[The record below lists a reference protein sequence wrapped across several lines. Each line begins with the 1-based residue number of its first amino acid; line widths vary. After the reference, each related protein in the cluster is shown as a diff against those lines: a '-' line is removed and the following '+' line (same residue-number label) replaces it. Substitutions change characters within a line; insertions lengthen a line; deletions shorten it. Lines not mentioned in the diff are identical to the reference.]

1 MEKGNKMFKRFIDG
15 VIFGAGFAISFVFIW
30 YLASFL
36 IYPMFG
42 ESYYAQYT
50 NVDATDTSQNNDLT
64 VLSPNKPEAP
74 FHELS
79 LEQKIQTASFI
90 ALAEY
95 EESTNGK
102 QTPIIKEF
110 LKEDSNSE
118 IYYKVGDEYKT
129 YSNYSQSGNN
139 TNSKLI
145 IFFVG
150 SPATMRYST
159 TYSGDRIHSLG
170 GIPEKLLRDKCKKS
184 VLHDG

>member
-1 MEKGNKMFKRFIDG
+1 MLKRFIDG
-15 VIFGAGFAISFVFIW
+15 VVFGGGFAISFVFVW

-42 ESYYAQYT
+42 ESYSEQYSNIENPET
-50 NVDATDTSQNNDLT
+50 RSNSD
-64 VLSPNKPEAP
+64 LSPLKSKKPETP
-74 FHELS
+74 FHELT
-79 LEQKIQTASFI
+79 LEQKIETASFI

-95 EESTNGK
+95 EESSNGK
-102 QTPIIKEF
+102 QSPIIKEF
-110 LKEDSNSE
+110 LKQDPNST

-129 YSNYSQSGNN
+129 YSNYSEHNKDTN
-139 TNSKLI
+139 TKLI

-150 SPATMRYST
+150 SPAAMRYST

-184 VLHDG
+184 A

>member
-1 MEKGNKMFKRFIDG
+1 MLKRFIDG
-15 VIFGAGFAISFVFIW
+15 IIFGGGFAISFVFIW

-36 IYPMFG
+36 IYPMFA
-42 ESYYAQYT
+42 ESYSVQYS
-50 NVDATDTSQNNDLT
+50 NVETPGISENKNLT
-64 VLSPNKPEAP
+64 IVNSNEPETP

-79 LEQKIQTASFI
+79 LEQKIKTASFI

-95 EESTNGK
+95 EESLNGE
-102 QTPIIKEF
+102 QLPIIKEF
-110 LKEDSNSE
+110 LKENSNSE

-129 YSNYSQSGNN
+129 YSNYSQTGND

-184 VLHDG
+184 T